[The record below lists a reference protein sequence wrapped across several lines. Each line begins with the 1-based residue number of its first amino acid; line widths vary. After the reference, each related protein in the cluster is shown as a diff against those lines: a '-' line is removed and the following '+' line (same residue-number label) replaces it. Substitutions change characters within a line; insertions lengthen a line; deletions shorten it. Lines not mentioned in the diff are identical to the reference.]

1 MDWFRGNLQETIV
14 FSNHQIKYG
23 FPAPF
28 SLEPRLRTMQI
39 QSCSHFFSPEK
50 SNILLYLVVLY
61 IYINALLS
69 QKNASLNTS
78 SLGSKPAPFV
88 PAHLQLS
95 FPVILFTAFLF
106 QDLRLQFS
114 PSAVVWELKSLMIPG
129 IFEKT
134 VIITLW

>member
-39 QSCSHFFSPEK
+39 QSCSHFFRQKKATSCY
-50 SNILLYLVVLY
+50 ILLVY